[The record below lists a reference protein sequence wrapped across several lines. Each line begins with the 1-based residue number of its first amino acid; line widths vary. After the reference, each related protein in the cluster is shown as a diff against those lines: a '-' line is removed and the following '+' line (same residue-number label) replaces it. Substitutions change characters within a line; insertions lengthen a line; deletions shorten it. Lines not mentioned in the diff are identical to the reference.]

1 MIACTNAAV
10 IPFIAYRTATVTG
23 ATSTAIATGGVIAI
37 ANIAGAVAPYLFRA
51 KDAPHYYP
59 GLWTLFSMLA
69 CAALIVGF
77 LWYKLGASSEYRG
90 GLDEPQEP
98 QVERIDG
105 NEHDLPEK
113 KVDAVEPA
121 VHEVPRELKA

>member
-59 GLWTLFSMLA
+59 GLWTLFAMLGA
-69 CAALIVGF
+69 AALIVAF
-77 LWYKLGASSEYRG
+77 LWYKLGSSSEYRG
-90 GLDEPQEP
+90 GLDEE
-98 QVERIDG
+98 VEAQ
-105 NEHDLPEK
+105 PEDPEAGVK
-113 KVDAVEPA
+113 KAGDEDVTVA
-121 VHEVPRELKA
+121 EVPAELKA

>member
-59 GLWTLFSMLA
+59 GLWTLFAMLGA
-69 CAALIVGF
+69 AALIVAF
-77 LWYKLGASSEYRG
+77 LWYKLGSSSEYRG
-90 GLDEPQEP
+90 GLDEEVEP
-98 QVERIDG
+98 Q
-105 NEHDLPEK
+105 PEDPEAGVK
-113 KVDAVEPA
+113 KTGDEDVTVA
-121 VHEVPRELKA
+121 EVSAELKA